1 MTERQGHVQ
10 TLQDALLAEG
20 FPAGHVS
27 SLLSLAAL
35 VTGTAAPEG
44 FTKSQADIGYGKG
57 ATDMLVVRLAL
68 DTGIDTAAAR
78 RAVKGQITR
87 ASAAMKLDRAAAR

>member
-1 MTERQGHVQ
+1 MTEHQGHVQ
-10 TLQDALLAEG
+10 ALQDALIADG
-20 FPAGHVS
+20 FPEGHVR

-35 VTGTAAPEG
+35 VTGTDVPEG

-68 DTGIDTAAAR
+68 DAGMDAAEAR
-78 RAVKGQITR
+78 LAVKGQLTR
-87 ASAAMKLDRAAAR
+87 ASAAMKLDRAASR